1 MNMRLISI
9 FRKRIPMPT
18 EPQIAGTLS
27 RQDRIRGAVYGLLVG
42 DALGVP
48 YEFHAA
54 AEIPDANLVEMVPP
68 KGFARAH
75 AGTPSGTWSDDGAQA
90 LLLLESLRQSPKLS
104 LTDFAA
110 LLVRWYQSGYMT
122 PDGRVFDVGIQ
133 TSRALRK
140 LMDGAN
146 PETAGPSG
154 ERENGNGALMRVLPV
169 VFFAQTPVEAAELA
183 MRQGVVTHGHIRS
196 QLCCALYAL
205 TAFGVL
211 HGASAADAVSAAE
224 DHLLERYSDTPHET
238 ELKVVLDGRHD
249 APEGSGY
256 VVDSLWSAIK
266 CVLSTQDYE
275 TCVRKA
281 IKLGEDT
288 DTTACIAGGLA
299 GMWYGEAAI
308 PERWKRALKGT
319 NIVEPLLGDLV

>member
-1 MNMRLISI
+1 MRLISI
-9 FRKRIPMPT
+9 FRKTIPMAT
-18 EPQIAGTLS
+18 EPQIVGTLS
-27 RQDRIRGAVYGLLVG
+27 RHDRIRGAVYGLLVG

-54 AEIPDANLVEMVPP
+54 SEIPEADLVEMVPP
-68 KGFARAH
+68 KGFRRAH
-75 AGTPSGTWSDDGAQA
+75 AGTPPGTWSDDGAQA
-90 LLLLESLRQSPKLS
+90 LLLLESLRQNPKLS

-110 LLVRWYQSGYMT
+110 LLVRWYQAGYMT
-122 PDGRVFDVGIQ
+122 PDGRVFDIGIQ

-154 ERENGNGALMRVLPV
+154 ERENGNGSLMRVLPV
-169 VFFAQTPVEAAELA
+169 VIFAQSPAEVEELA
-183 MRQGVVTHGHIRS
+183 MRQGVITHGHIRS

-205 TAFGVL
+205 TAFSVL
-211 HGASAADAVSAAE
+211 HGANAADAVSAAE
-224 DHLLERYSDTPHET
+224 DYLLQRYSDTPSEA

-266 CVLSTQDYE
+266 CVLSTSDYE

-281 IKLGEDT
+281 IRLGEDT

-299 GMWYGEAAI
+299 GLLYGETAI
-308 PERWKRALKGT
+308 PARWKQALKGT
-319 NIVEPLLGDLV
+319 SIVEPLLGDLA